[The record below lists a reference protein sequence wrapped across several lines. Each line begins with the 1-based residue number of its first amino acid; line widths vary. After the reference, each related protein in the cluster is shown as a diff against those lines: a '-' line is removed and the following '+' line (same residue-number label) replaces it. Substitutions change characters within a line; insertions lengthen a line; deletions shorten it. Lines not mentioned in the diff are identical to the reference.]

1 MLRLQQINRT
11 NYYAYRMLL
20 CEEKNRINVSI
31 NEYKD
36 LIPNNNSKTCKN
48 KYKNF
53 NNLHNIIQSGVLKN
67 YKNVYFYKNLL
78 RIAENRKNYLS
89 LHQINIILKSLI
101 KAKIYRYSL
110 FNSFEIP
117 ILKYVSSL
125 SIIINSISNK
135 DTNGGNIT
143 NNSNIIH
150 SSYEN
155 NFNYKNNIYRKLH
168 LNEAKYKFIKSE
180 NNIHFLHIIISDQ
193 LTILVHIFR
202 SYMDIFNF
210 HFYYLYETLFFFI
223 TKNYLYLN
231 EKEIV
236 RDIWTIYLTRVL
248 CNGTAVNTKNEPKK
262 TLNIIQQITVPTK
275 NVDTVTTNTAITTTA
290 SCSTSAVK
298 YKGFQRTML
307 YRHNCKCNIYVKTV
321 CNYALVVLKNVKK
334 KNNKRKKEPY
344 YYNTIFC
351 KKNIRSICKYVIM
364 LILKNEKLAI
374 YFERKKKKKKNADK
388 K

>member
-168 LNEAKYKFIKSE
+168 LNEAKYKFIKI
-180 NNIHFLHIIISDQ
+180 NNSS
-193 LTILVHIFR
+193 
-202 SYMDIFNF
+202 SYF
-210 HFYYLYETLFFFI
+210 
-223 TKNYLYLN
+223 
-231 EKEIV
+231 
-236 RDIWTIYLTRVL
+236 
-248 CNGTAVNTKNEPKK
+248 
-262 TLNIIQQITVPTK
+262 
-275 NVDTVTTNTAITTTA
+275 
-290 SCSTSAVK
+290 
-298 YKGFQRTML
+298 
-307 YRHNCKCNIYVKTV
+307 
-321 CNYALVVLKNVKK
+321 
-334 KNNKRKKEPY
+334 
-344 YYNTIFC
+344 
-351 KKNIRSICKYVIM
+351 
-364 LILKNEKLAI
+364 
-374 YFERKKKKKKNADK
+374 
-388 K
+388 